1 MGRELRKRA
10 QAQGSQ
16 QCSQCLMRTS
26 QCLLRLD
33 GVRLWGQASGW
44 DSCGEHLEVNALS
57 EVSRA
62 ELLEC

>member
-33 GVRLWGQASGW
+33 GVRLWGQAPGW
-44 DSCGEHLEVNALS
+44 DSCGENALS